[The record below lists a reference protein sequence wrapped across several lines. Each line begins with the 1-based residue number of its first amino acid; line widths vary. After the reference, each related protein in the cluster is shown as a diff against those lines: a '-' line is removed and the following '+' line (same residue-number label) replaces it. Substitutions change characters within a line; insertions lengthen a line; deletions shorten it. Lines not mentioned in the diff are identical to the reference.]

1 MKMVKQQNGLT
12 LIGFLM
18 VLSLVVFFG
27 YISLK
32 LFPIYQEY
40 YSVVQAMKQVQNQ
53 PGIGAKSPKEIKD
66 NLFNR
71 LYVSYVK
78 SVTRDK
84 VKILR
89 KGGLKLQVKYEVRE
103 PLIFNLDV
111 VAVFDETVDLTG
123 R

>member
-1 MKMVKQQNGLT
+1 
-12 LIGFLM
+12 
-18 VLSLVVFFG
+18 
-27 YISLK
+27 
-32 LFPIYQEY
+32 
-40 YSVVQAMKQVQNQ
+40 MKQVQNQ
-53 PGIGAKSPKEIKD
+53 PGIGTKSPKEIRD

-103 PLIFNLDV
+103 PIMGNLDV
-111 VAVFDETVDLTG
+111 VVSFDKTVRLSD
-123 R
+123 